1 MLTRFAFLE
10 PGHLQARISDGGQ
23 RNLFNMELVLE
34 PAQVGD
40 PA

>member
-1 MLTRFAFLE
+1 MLTRLE
-10 PGHLQARISDGGQ
+10 LLSPGHLQAPISDSGQ
-23 RNLFNMELVLE
+23 RHLSNLELVLE

>member
-10 PGHLQARISDGGQ
+10 PGHLQAPIPDRGQ
-23 RNLFNMELVLE
+23 LHLSILELVLE